1 MFLKT
6 ICNEKGNWL
15 GKVYEDAYDMKYLYL
30 CKLDENIVFLLDAND
45 FQGNTPGLY
54 FLSEQEVVDA
64 FIQYNKAKDARQ
76 ELEKELLAKSN
87 RYVWDNGELRKV

>member
-15 GKVYEDAYDMKYLYL
+15 GKVYKDAYDIEYLYL
-30 CKLDENIVFLLDAND
+30 CKPNENTAFLFDAGD
-45 FQGNTPGLY
+45 FYGNTHGLY
-54 FLSEQEVVDA
+54 FPSEQEVVDA
-64 FIQYNKAKDARQ
+64 FVQYNKEQEAKQA
-76 ELEKELLAKSN
+76 LEKELLAKSN

>member
-1 MFLKT
+1 MFLQT

-15 GKVYEDAYDMKYLYL
+15 GKVYEDAYNTKYLYL
-30 CKLDENIVFLLDAND
+30 CRLAENIVFLFDAKD
-45 FQGNTPGLY
+45 FQGSTRGLY

-64 FIQYNKAKDARQ
+64 FVQYSKEQDARQ
-76 ELEKELLAKSN
+76 ALEKELLAKSN